1 MTHLENVIPNASP
14 GDPQVYECLMVEYF
28 PFIYRLSISILGD
41 ASEADDAAQE
51 TFIRAV
57 THLDTF
63 QTGSHLKSWL
73 ARIAINVCR
82 DTLRRSKA
90 RTRLAQLLGMGS
102 LQTGHSAPSTEEVVL
117 RNERQRSLHRSIA
130 ALDEK
135 HRLPLLL
142 RYVYGMSIAE
152 ISQTLQLSEGTVH
165 SRLHY
170 AHLKLRHSLSGF
182 EQDLTPQP
190 EEGKP

>member
-102 LQTGHSAPSTEEVVL
+102 RHTGHSAPSTEEVVL

>member
-102 LQTGHSAPSTEEVVL
+102 RHTGHSAPSTEEVVL

-170 AHLKLRHSLSGF
+170 AHLKLRHSLTGF
-182 EQDLTPQP
+182 EQEINPQP

>member
-102 LQTGHSAPSTEEVVL
+102 RHTGHSAPSTEEVVL

-170 AHLKLRHSLSGF
+170 AHLKLRHSLTGF
-182 EQDLTPQP
+182 EQEINPQL

>member
-1 MTHLENVIPNASP
+1 MTHLENVIPNVSP

-102 LQTGHSAPSTEEVVL
+102 RQTGHSAPSTEEVVL
-117 RNERQRSLHRSIA
+117 RNERQRSLQRSIA

-135 HRLPLLL
+135 HRLPILL
-142 RYVYGMSIAE
+142 RYVHGMSIQE
-152 ISQTLQLSEGTVH
+152 ISQALKLSEGTVH

-170 AHLKLRHSLSGF
+170 AHLKLRYSLTSF
-182 EQDLTPQP
+182 EQEINPQL

>member
-1 MTHLENVIPNASP
+1 MTHLENVIPNVSP

-102 LQTGHSAPSTEEVVL
+102 RQTGHSAPSTEEVVL